1 MKDFNID
8 KLEKKT
14 PYQIPENFFEEMQ
27 RNVLNK
33 IESKSYKKT
42 KTFRLNYSV
51 ITSIAA
57 ALVLVF
63 GFTFLWKTNQTDIS
77 KNSDTVSN
85 NHPKTTVNQENNSN
99 NSLENTDIAT
109 IQDIQKT
116 IKTVEETNAINAKT
130 NPEKTNPVI
139 ANTDENYEQLLN
151 SLSEDELTELTKNS
165 DHDIYLE
172 LYN

>member
-1 MKDFNID
+1 MKNFNLD
-8 KLEKKT
+8 SLEKKT
-14 PYQIPENFFEEMQ
+14 PYKIPENFFEEMQ
-27 RNVLNK
+27 GNVLDK
-33 IESKSYKKT
+33 IAQKPKNET
-42 KTFRLNYSV
+42 KVFKLNFSV
-51 ITSIAA
+51 VTSLAA
-57 ALVLVF
+57 ALALIF

-85 NHPKTTVNQENNSN
+85 NYPKTTVNQENNSN

>member
-1 MKDFNID
+1 MKNFNLD
-8 KLEKKT
+8 NLDKKT
-14 PYQIPENFFEEMQ
+14 PYKIPENFFEEMQ
-27 RNVLNK
+27 DNVLEK
-33 IESKSYKKT
+33 IEKKQHKET
-42 KTFRLNYSV
+42 KIFRLNYSV
-51 ITSIAA
+51 VTSLAA
-57 ALVLVF
+57 ALALIF

-85 NHPKTTVNQENNSN
+85 NQPKTTVNQENNSN

-109 IQDIQKT
+109 IQDVQKT
-116 IKTVEETNAINAKT
+116 IKTVEETNAVNTKT
-130 NPEKTNPVI
+130 NSEKTDPVI

-151 SLSEDELTELTKNS
+151 SLTEDELTELTKNS